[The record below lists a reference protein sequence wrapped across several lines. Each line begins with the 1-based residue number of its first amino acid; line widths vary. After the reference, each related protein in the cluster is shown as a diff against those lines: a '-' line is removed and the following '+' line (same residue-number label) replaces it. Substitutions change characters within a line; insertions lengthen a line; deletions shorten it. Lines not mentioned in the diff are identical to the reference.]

1 MFLVVVFNAP
11 ELDNV
16 PGLPQQHN
24 YLIMCRCALKNEA
37 YNNTELLFL
46 FNEMQISGG
55 VYCNLA
61 I

>member
-24 YLIMCRCALKNEA
+24 YLIMCRCSLKNEA
-37 YNNTELLFL
+37 YNNSYILV
-46 FNEMQISGG
+46 IS
-55 VYCNLA
+55 YSMRCK
-61 I
+61 